1 MIHSLLE
8 IVNAIL
14 VAYFA
19 TEVLLSRGDDRRDQQ
34 LDLSSLLKQRRVQIV
49 GGIWLSTNVL
59 TAVLLHISSTPSVYR
74 LSRRFLVPL
83 VVLSFF
89 GLTWWDVRRSKP
101 DAPFGFILKQ
111 LFFSVVEGGIVL
123 PAVSI
128 VIAIAFLA
136 LVGLLDAMH
145 VSTAFLNNPIYYGVL
160 YGPLATVYFFT
171 KRRCLKNKGNILPL

>member
-59 TAVLLHISSTPSVYR
+59 TAVLHFLPEQSGYR
-74 LSRRFLVPL
+74 
-83 VVLSFF
+83 
-89 GLTWWDVRRSKP
+89 
-101 DAPFGFILKQ
+101 
-111 LFFSVVEGGIVL
+111 
-123 PAVSI
+123 
-128 VIAIAFLA
+128 
-136 LVGLLDAMH
+136 
-145 VSTAFLNNPIYYGVL
+145 
-160 YGPLATVYFFT
+160 
-171 KRRCLKNKGNILPL
+171 